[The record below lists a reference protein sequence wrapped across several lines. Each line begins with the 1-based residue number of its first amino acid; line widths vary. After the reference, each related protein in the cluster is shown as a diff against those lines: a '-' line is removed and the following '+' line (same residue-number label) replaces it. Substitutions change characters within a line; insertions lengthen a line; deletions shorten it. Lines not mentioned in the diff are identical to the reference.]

1 MSPTTRCPRMN
12 MIEDCLPKSLVRFMI
27 VIRSS
32 VRYYTDSI
40 DAMQSSISS
49 STFPHLVAQGHLQQG
64 SDLCLVRTLASG
76 GYRRGRVSTGV
87 RGDLALVVFGLLES
101 SDQTRLN
108 VSPGTVVQRLR
119 KGKITISIRTH
130 IADNVG
136 TSSPPPEPKQA
147 RRSGTCQGG
156 G

>member
-1 MSPTTRCPRMN
+1 MN
-12 MIEDCLPKSLVRFMI
+12 MIDDCLPKSLVRFMI

-119 KGKITISIRTH
+119 KSRMANEDTDSFTN
-130 IADNVG
+130 DLG

-147 RRSGTCQGG
+147 RRSGTCRGEG
-156 G
+156 